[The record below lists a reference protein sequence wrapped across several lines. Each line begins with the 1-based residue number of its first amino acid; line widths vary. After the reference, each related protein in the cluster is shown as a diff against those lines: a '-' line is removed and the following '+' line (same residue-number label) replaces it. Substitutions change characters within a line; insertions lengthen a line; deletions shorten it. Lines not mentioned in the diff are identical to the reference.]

1 MGNEEATR
9 LLLQHRKVLFA
20 YIQAIVRD
28 PARAEDLFQEV
39 SIVVLRRWEEFGDV
53 RDFWS
58 LAREIA
64 RRQALAA
71 LRREGREPLLL
82 SDQALD
88 AVDRGFDSVAGEVEA
103 RQRALRGCLEGLPD
117 AWRQILRLRYWM
129 DLSVSDVAARLA
141 KTENTVS
148 VTLNRIRSR
157 LADCVR
163 RKARLSEAP

>member
-1 MGNEEATR
+1 MGTEEATR
-9 LLLQHRKVLFA
+9 LLLQHRKVLYA
-20 YIQAIVRD
+20 YIQAIVRE
-28 PARAEDLFQEV
+28 PGMAEDLFQEV
-39 SIVVLRRWEEFGDV
+39 SLVVLRRWDEFGAV

-71 LRREGREPLLL
+71 LRREDREPVLL
-82 SDQALD
+82 SEAALD
-88 AVDRGFDSVAGEVEA
+88 AVDRGFDSVAPEVEA
-103 RQRALRGCLEGLPD
+103 RQRALRGCLGDLPD

-129 DLSVSDVAARLA
+129 DLSVSEVATRLA

>member
-1 MGNEEATR
+1 MGTEEATR

-20 YIQAIVRD
+20 YIQAIVHN
-28 PARAEDLFQEV
+28 PGMAEDLFQEV
-39 SIVVLRRWEEFGDV
+39 SLVVLRRWDEFGAV

-58 LAREIA
+58 LARGIA

-71 LRREGREPLLL
+71 LRREGREPILL
-82 SDQALD
+82 SEAALD
-88 AVDRGFDSVAGEVEA
+88 AVDRGFDSVASEVEA
-103 RQRALRGCLEGLPD
+103 RQRALRGCLDDLPE
-117 AWRQILRLRYWM
+117 AWRQVLRLRYWM
-129 DLSVSDVAARLA
+129 DLSVSEVASRLA

-163 RKARLSEAP
+163 RKARLAEAP